1 MKRVLGLGCRRGCSL
16 DELAELAQSVLQEAE
31 CEITALTALATVESR
46 LEEGA
51 LCALAERWHL
61 PLLGFAAAQ
70 LAQQVGVLSP
80 SAVALEHTGSSSI
93 AEAAALRAAGEG
105 ARLRVSKRKSAAATA
120 ALAYS

>member
-16 DELAELAQSVLQEAE
+16 DELAELAQSVLQEAG

-70 LAQQVGVLSP
+70 LAKQAGVLSP
-80 SAVALEHTGSSSI
+80 SAVVVEHTGSSSI
-93 AEAAALRAAGEG
+93 AEAAALMAAGEG